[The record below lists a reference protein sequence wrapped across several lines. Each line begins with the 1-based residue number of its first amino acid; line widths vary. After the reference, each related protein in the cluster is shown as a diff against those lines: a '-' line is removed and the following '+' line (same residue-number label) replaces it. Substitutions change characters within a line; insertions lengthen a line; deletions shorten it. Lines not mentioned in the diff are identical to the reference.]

1 MTEWTSAQTIR
12 MGKPIRKL
20 QPRKTTFA
28 MQHRSPPSPSST
40 DGILCG
46 QPTDDI
52 ILVDI
57 TSSLSS
63 PSFFR
68 RKYTAPILTQP
79 FAVSEPKSGVPFD
92 QGLVERHEKKK
103 QWIHHGLE
111 VLNSSFKACLPL
123 KEAEDANLVAE
134 TDDAIKSIPTSSP
147 TLDGEPDLLVFQ
159 ENLSAT
165 YGIVCNLLP
174 IVDLT
179 IASLEQLS
187 LVDIYG
193 VVHGNGLS
201 YWLTL
206 KLSAD
211 RNYEYMIPP
220 NSAFLLGPFTRTI
233 SLFNAFSKSCNT
245 PGFDFILLDPPWP
258 NRSAHRAKHQNSYKT
273 STFDVYDLFKFK
285 ASSHIRQNGVVAI
298 WITNSSKWRNFVIGK
313 LFPAWNVQMV
323 AEWIWLK
330 VTTNGEPIFDLEN
343 VARKPYE
350 SLILAKPV
358 FSLDQSIPS
367 TDGIHQLKDKLVFA
381 TPDIH
386 SRKPCL
392 KGLIEPYLSSNPR
405 CCEIFARNLTEGW
418 FSWGNDVL
426 KGNWRGCWS

>member
-1 MTEWTSAQTIR
+1 MTEWTSAQTISHGQANQIASTTKNNIA
-12 MGKPIRKL
+12 MHHHPI
-20 QPRKTTFA
+20 
-28 MQHRSPPSPSST
+28 PSAHST

-46 QPTDDI
+46 QPTDDVV
-52 ILVDI
+52 LVDI

-63 PSFFR
+63 LLFLHR
-68 RKYTAPILTQP
+68 EYTAPFLTQP
-79 FAVSEPKSGVPFD
+79 FSVSEPKSGVPFD
-92 QGLVERHEKKK
+92 QGLVDRYEQKK

-111 VLNSSFKACLPL
+111 ILHTSFKACLPL
-123 KEAEDANLVAE
+123 KDTKYAKLMEE
-134 TDDAIKSIPTSSP
+134 TDDATEPVTTPPPTP
-147 TLDGEPDLLVFQ
+147 DGEPDLLVFQ

-165 YGIVCNLLP
+165 YFTADDILP
-174 IVDLT
+174 AVDLT
-179 IASLEQLS
+179 VIALDELS

-193 VVHGNGLS
+193 VVHGNSLP

-211 RNYEYMIPP
+211 KKYEYMIPP

-233 SLFNAFSKSCNT
+233 PLFNAFSESCST

-273 STFDVYDLFKFK
+273 STFDAYDLFKFK
-285 ASSHIRQNGVVAI
+285 VSNNIRRNGVVAV
-298 WITNSSKWRNFVIGK
+298 WVTNNSKWRNFLVEK
-313 LFPAWNVQMV
+313 LFPAWKVQMV
-323 AEWIWLK
+323 AEWIWVK
-330 VTTNGEPIFDLEN
+330 VTINGEPIFDLEN

-350 SLILAKPV
+350 SLILAKPI
-358 FSLDQSIPS
+358 FSSDPSAPS
-367 TDGIHQLKDKLVFA
+367 TISIHQLKDKLLFA

-392 KGLIEPYLSSNPR
+392 KGLVEPYISPNPR
-405 CCEIFARNLTEGW
+405 CCEVFARNLTEGW